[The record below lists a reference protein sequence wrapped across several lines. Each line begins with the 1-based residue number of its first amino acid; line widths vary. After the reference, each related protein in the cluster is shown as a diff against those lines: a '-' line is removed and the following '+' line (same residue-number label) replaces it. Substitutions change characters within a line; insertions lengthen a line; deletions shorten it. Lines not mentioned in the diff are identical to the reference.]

1 MDLRKAL
8 RGAEHLRWAGI
19 DTCMQDS
26 PESYAL
32 QRTPQAPMQLSF
44 VEALK
49 NKDVISAA
57 EGARLGVATGA
68 ILDAS
73 AMTLEAITLSDT
85 VAPTARGEPPFCVPT
100 ATLTQARLPSPQLTS
115 SRIRTARAPRAP
127 HGLRRCPATSA
138 AA

>member
-1 MDLRKAL
+1 
-8 RGAEHLRWAGI
+8 
-19 DTCMQDS
+19 
-26 PESYAL
+26 
-32 QRTPQAPMQLSF
+32 MQLSF